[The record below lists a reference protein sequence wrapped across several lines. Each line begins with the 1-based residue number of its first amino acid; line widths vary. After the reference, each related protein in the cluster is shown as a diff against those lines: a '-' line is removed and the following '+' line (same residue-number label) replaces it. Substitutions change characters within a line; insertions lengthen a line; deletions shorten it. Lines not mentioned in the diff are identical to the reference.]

1 MPAEL
6 EPQGYISWIAAL
18 LGLSGAGGALKL
30 HTTQSD
36 HSARLKKLEQDRD
49 DHGKKIDTIHER
61 TARLDERTS
70 NIRDDVAEILRII
83 RGPR

>member
-1 MPAEL
+1 MAAEL
-6 EPQGYISWIAAL
+6 EPQGYIAWLAAL
-18 LGLSGAGGALKL
+18 LGLGGAGGALKL

-36 HSARLKKLEQDRD
+36 HSARLKKLEEDRD
-49 DHGKKIDTIHER
+49 RHDHKIDAIHER

-83 RGPR
+83 RSPQ